1 MTKKTFE
8 ILSIEDNEPDFS
20 LLKKA
25 LTEIPDIFI
34 NLTNIANGHSD
45 LDYIFKRNIYK
56 NSKTPHLIILDINLP
71 KMNGHEILKKIK
83 RSKIYKTIPVI
94 MFSSSTMEEDI
105 RKSYE
110 EYANSYIAKSF
121 DVKSLF
127 EKIKKIG
134 EYWLTTSEIIE
145 IDNSN

>member
-1 MTKKTFE
+1 MTKKTFV

-20 LLKKA
+20 LLEKA
-25 LTEIPDIFI
+25 LTEIPDISI
-34 NLTNIANGHSD
+34 NLTNISNGQSAI
-45 LDYIFKRNIYK
+45 DYIFKRNIYK

-71 KMNGHEILKKIK
+71 KMNGHEILRKIK
-83 RSKIYKTIPVI
+83 RSKKYKIIPVI
-94 MFSSSTMEEDI
+94 MFSSSMIEDDI

-145 IDNSN
+145 INNN

>member
-8 ILSIEDNEPDFS
+8 ILSIENNEPDFS
-20 LLKKA
+20 LLEKA
-25 LTEIPDIFI
+25 LTEIPDISI
-34 NLTNIANGHSD
+34 NLTNISNGQSA

-71 KMNGHEILKKIK
+71 KMNGHEILRKIK
-83 RSKIYKTIPVI
+83 RSKKYKIIPVI
-94 MFSSSTMEEDI
+94 MFSSSMIEDDI

-145 IDNSN
+145 INNN

>member
-34 NLTNIANGHSD
+34 NLTNIANGQSA

-71 KMNGHEILKKIK
+71 KMNGHEILRKIK
-83 RSKIYKTIPVI
+83 RSKKYKIIPVI
-94 MFSSSTMEEDI
+94 MFSSSMIEDDI

-145 IDNSN
+145 INNN

>member
-20 LLKKA
+20 LLEKA
-25 LTEIPDIFI
+25 LTEIPDISI
-34 NLTNIANGHSD
+34 NLTNISNGQSA

-71 KMNGHEILKKIK
+71 KMNGHEILRKIK
-83 RSKIYKTIPVI
+83 RSKKYKIIPVI
-94 MFSSSTMEEDI
+94 MFSSSMIEDDI

-145 IDNSN
+145 INNN

>member
-25 LTEIPDIFI
+25 LTEIPDISI
-34 NLTNIANGHSD
+34 NLTNIDNGQLA
-45 LDYIFKRNIYK
+45 LDYIFKKNIYK

-71 KMNGHEILKKIK
+71 KINGHEILRKIK
-83 RSKIYKTIPVI
+83 KSKKYKIIPVI
-94 MFSSSTMEEDI
+94 MFSSSMMEDDI

-110 EYANSYIAKSF
+110 EYANSYIVKSF
-121 DVKSLF
+121 DVKPLL
-127 EKIKKIG
+127 EKITKIG
-134 EYWLTTSEIIE
+134 EYWLKTSEILQI
-145 IDNSN
+145 NNN

>member
-1 MTKKTFE
+1 MTKKAFE

-20 LLKKA
+20 LLEKA
-25 LTEIPDIFI
+25 LTEIPDISI
-34 NLTNIANGHSD
+34 NLTNISNGQSAI
-45 LDYIFKRNIYK
+45 DYIFKRNIYK

-71 KMNGHEILKKIK
+71 KMNGHEILRKIK
-83 RSKIYKTIPVI
+83 RSKKYKIIPVI
-94 MFSSSTMEEDI
+94 MFSSSMIEDDI

-145 IDNSN
+145 INNN

>member
-20 LLKKA
+20 LLEKA
-25 LTEIPDIFI
+25 LTEIPDISI
-34 NLTNIANGHSD
+34 NLTNISNGQSAI
-45 LDYIFKRNIYK
+45 DYIFKRNIYK

-71 KMNGHEILKKIK
+71 KMNGHEILRKIK
-83 RSKIYKTIPVI
+83 RSKKYKIIPVI
-94 MFSSSTMEEDI
+94 MFSSSMIEDDI

-145 IDNSN
+145 INNN